1 LRYEIAFGKVRFAMV
16 LLCAAAL
23 GLRVMSGSLG
33 RHVAALLAMT
43 AGWAEAFCATPT
55 R

>member
-1 LRYEIAFGKVRFAMV
+1 MV

-23 GLRVMSGSLG
+23 VLRVMLGRLG

-43 AGWAEAFCATPT
+43 AGWVEAFCATPT